1 MNKSLIGAVAG
12 GAVTA
17 TAIFSL
23 GSWMGSRNVAPL
35 NNTESVAVVAPQQAA
50 PPEVVPAAV
59 IPEVVVRPAYADILS
74 VTPITK
80 VISTPRE
87 VCRDNTVVHQRP
99 VNDEQRVTGKLL
111 GAVIGGV
118 IGHQFGGGKGKDAA
132 TVGGAVLGGIVGDN
146 VQRNKQQTQT
156 YTTTERQCETVQ
168 DRSEKILSYD
178 VAYRYDGRSDVIRLG
193 YQPESRVP
201 VREQTIVF
209 LPYGGANI
217 TPVTLPVIN

>member
-23 GSWMGSRNVAPL
+23 GSWMGSRNVPPL
-35 NNTESVAVVAPQQAA
+35 NNTESVAVVAPQQVA
-50 PPEVVPAAV
+50 PAEVLDEV
-59 IPEVVVRPAYADILS
+59 IPERVLRPAYADILS

-118 IGHQFGGGKGKDAA
+118 IGHQFGGGRGKDAA

-146 VQRNKQQTQT
+146 VQRQKQQTQT
-156 YTTTERQCETVQ
+156 YTTTERHCEIVE
-168 DRSEKILSYD
+168 DKREKILSYD
-178 VAYRYDGRSDVIRLG
+178 VAYLYDGHNDVIRLG

-201 VREQTIVF
+201 VRDQSIVF

-217 TPVTLPVIN
+217 TPVVLPVRN